1 MKVYT
6 AFPDNKLSND
16 ALASEFE
23 DINVGRLEK
32 KLGITSRYVARQD
45 ETAFDLAI
53 KACEK
58 VDKEELGTV
67 DFVVYCTQSPDY
79 FLPSTACIIQEKL
92 GLRKSCGAF
101 DYNLGCSG
109 YIYGLAM
116 AKSFIQSGV
125 ASKVLLVTSETYTKL
140 IHPTDWTNRAIFG
153 DGATATIIN
162 KDDVANIG
170 AFDLGSDGGG
180 AENLIVKG
188 GAGKNGF
195 EQNFEREN
203 CFYMN
208 GPEVFK
214 FTLDNVPAT
223 VNNCLE
229 KNDKTLEDI
238 DYVIFHQANAYMLKK
253 LRKKV
258 NVPEDKFYVNVE
270 QVGNTV
276 SNTIPIAI
284 KDSINRGLVKSG
296 DCVLLCGFGVGYSWG
311 TTIIII

>member
-153 DGATATIIN
+153 DGAT
-162 KDDVANIG
+162 G
-170 AFDLGSDGGG
+170 AP
-180 AENLIVKG
+180 
-188 GAGKNGF
+188 
-195 EQNFEREN
+195 
-203 CFYMN
+203 
-208 GPEVFK
+208 GP
-214 FTLDNVPAT
+214 
-223 VNNCLE
+223 
-229 KNDKTLEDI
+229 
-238 DYVIFHQANAYMLKK
+238 
-253 LRKKV
+253 
-258 NVPEDKFYVNVE
+258 
-270 QVGNTV
+270 GNTK
-276 SNTIPIAI
+276 T
-284 KDSINRGLVKSG
+284 KD
-296 DCVLLCGFGVGYSWG
+296 
-311 TTIIII
+311 